1 MLLDGIELDSALFI
15 VILFMWFM
23 FFLPLND
30 LVHKAAWH

>member
-1 MLLDGIELDSALFI
+1 MFLDGIMLVSALFI
-15 VILFMWFM
+15 AILCVWFM